1 MSAEPILIL
10 ASASPR
16 RRELMDLTGIHYE
29 VDAPGVDED
38 CDLPAMETVGVLS
51 RRKAAAARQ
60 AHPDR
65 PVLAADTLVAID
77 GRALGKPADE
87 QEAFRMLRALS
98 GRAHQV
104 YTGVCVIAADGRVFS
119 DVDTSEVV
127 FDEMTDEEILSYIRT
142 GEPMDKAGAYALQ
155 GMAAMWVRE
164 VRGSPSGIIGLPM
177 RLTRRLLAEAGISPF
192 QSGSG
197 SD

>member
-1 MSAEPILIL
+1 MSSVLIL

-16 RRELMDLTGIHYE
+16 RRELMDLTGIPYE
-29 VDAPGVDED
+29 VDAPGVDET
-38 CDLPAMETVGVLS
+38 CDLPARETVGVLS
-51 RRKAAAARQ
+51 RRKAEAAKR

-65 PVLAADTLVAID
+65 PVLAADTLVAVD
-77 GRALGKPADE
+77 GHALGKPADE
-87 QEAFRMLRALS
+87 DEAFRMLRSLS

-119 DVDTSEVV
+119 GIDTSEVI

-142 GEPMDKAGAYALQ
+142 GEPMDKAGSYALQ
-155 GMAAMWVRE
+155 GMASLWVRE

-177 RLTRRLLAEAGISPF
+177 HLTGKLLADAGITPF
-192 QSGSG
+192 
-197 SD
+197 